1 MMPTILTL
9 VFFFFMRRRRE
20 AIWMVESVSEKLLGD
35 AEMWAIMVVRQF
47 MLPSDSLSSMVS
59 LLSLEHIHTH
69 MTSHIH

>member
-1 MMPTILTL
+1 
-9 VFFFFMRRRRE
+9 
-20 AIWMVESVSEKLLGD
+20 MVESVSEKLLGD